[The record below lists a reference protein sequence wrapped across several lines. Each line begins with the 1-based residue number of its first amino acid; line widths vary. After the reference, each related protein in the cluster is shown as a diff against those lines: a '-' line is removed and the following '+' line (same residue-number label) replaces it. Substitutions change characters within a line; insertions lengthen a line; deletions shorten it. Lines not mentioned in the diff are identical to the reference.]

1 MEMYQGIHWY
11 MLKMGELLLYSRN
24 MLAMLGQVMGYRIP
38 YF

>member
-24 MLAMLGQVMGYRIP
+24 MLSQVMGYGIP
-38 YF
+38 NF